1 MTANRLSQSRI
12 KTLRSL
18 AQKKGRE
25 REQRFLVQG
34 LRLCDEALNSSTLEV
49 ESLIVTPE
57 RLADPRYRGLLKQ
70 TVDHSVEL
78 YSAPVSTFQRFSQTD
93 TPQGVAAVVR
103 IPSHHLSDWI
113 DTPSLMILG
122 LDRLQD
128 PGNVGTIVRTA
139 EWFGVDAV
147 LFGTGTVDAYNPKVI
162 RSAMGALFRI
172 PVLENIEFDSF
183 VDMARNHNIRIVSTQ
198 IQGGCS
204 PNSYSRPDRTL
215 LLIGSEAHGLSL
227 NVMSS
232 VDDRLTIPRF
242 GKGESLNAAVATA
255 IVLYE
260 LMR

>member
-1 MTANRLSQSRI
+1 MTTNRLSQSRI

-25 REQRFLVQG
+25 REQRFLVEG
-34 LRLCDEALNSSTLEV
+34 LRLCDEALNRSALAV

-57 RLADPRYRGLLKQ
+57 RMTDPRYRGLLEQ
-70 TVDHSVEL
+70 TADRCVEL
-78 YSAPVSTFQRFSQTD
+78 YTVPVSTFRRFSQTD
-93 TPQGVAAVVR
+93 TPQGIAAVVR
-103 IPSHHLSDWI
+103 FPSHHLSEWLDK
-113 DTPSLMILG
+113 PSLMILG

-128 PGNVGTIVRTA
+128 PGNVGTILRTA

-172 PVLENIEFDSF
+172 PVFENIEFDSF
-183 VDMARNHNIRIVSTQ
+183 VTMAKHHNIRVVSTQ
-198 IQGGCS
+198 IHGGCS
-204 PNSYSRPDRTL
+204 PYSYSRPARTL

-232 VDDRLTIPRF
+232 VEDRLTIPRI
-242 GKGESLNAAVATA
+242 GRGESLNAAVATA
-255 IVLYE
+255 ISLYE